1 MKKGEKERWKMS
13 NARKKYEKQSKER
26 MTNEVIDE
34 RTMECI
40 KPLNLFS
47 IKLSFAGE
55 R

>member
-34 RTMECI
+34 RTMGCTCI
-40 KPLNLFS
+40 KEM
-47 IKLSFAGE
+47 KKE
-55 R
+55 RNKGMKE